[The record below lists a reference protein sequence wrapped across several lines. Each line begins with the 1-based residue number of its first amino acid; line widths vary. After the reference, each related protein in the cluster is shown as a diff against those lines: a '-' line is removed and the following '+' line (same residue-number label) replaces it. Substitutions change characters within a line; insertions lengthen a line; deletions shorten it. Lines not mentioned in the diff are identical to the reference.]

1 MTSLYNKYRPQTFA
15 ELLGQDA
22 TARGLK
28 RILESGEIGHAYLF
42 SGPRGCGKTST
53 ARIFA
58 KAINCDNRQGAE
70 PCNECESC
78 LDITAGVSFGVEE
91 IDAASRNGVNDIK
104 ELMKN
109 VSTAVDAKKKVY
121 ILDEAH
127 MLTEQASNA
136 FLATLEK
143 PPAHVVFILA
153 TTDPMKLI
161 NTIRSRCSPYTFKL
175 VPSEMMI
182 SHAESIAR
190 KENLDVDET
199 AIKQAVSRGAGSVRD
214 VLSILES
221 LSFTGEVF
229 TSHAYKAVEALA
241 KKDINAVFSTIA
253 LTAQEGGGM
262 RPFAEEILSILRDL
276 FLIQMK
282 SENLVISPDW
292 GNRQV
297 VADYMGAKNT
307 VKAIEFIGEAISAM
321 AAGYDERVNLE
332 VNLARFCSMP

>member
-1 MTSLYNKYRPQTFA
+1 MTSLYNKYRPQTFSQV
-15 ELLGQDA
+15 LGQGS
-22 TARGLK
+22 TVWGLEK
-28 RILESGEIGHAYLF
+28 ILTEGTVGHAYLF

-58 KAINCDNRQGAE
+58 KAINCENRQGAE
-70 PCNECESC
+70 PCNECNSC
-78 LDITAGVSFGVEE
+78 IDITEGISFSVEE

-104 ELMKN
+104 ELIKN
-109 VSTAVDAKKKVY
+109 VSTAVDAKKKIY

-136 FLATLEK
+136 FLSTLEN
-143 PPAHVVFILA
+143 PPEHVVFILA

-161 NTIRSRCSPYTFKL
+161 LTIRSRCVPYNFKL
-175 VPSEMMI
+175 VPSDVMMK
-182 SHAESIAR
+182 HASDIAL
-190 KENLDVDET
+190 KENLEVDET
-199 AIKQAVSRGAGSVRD
+199 VLKQAVSRGAGSVRD

-221 LSFTGEVF
+221 LSNTGEVF
-229 TSHAYKAVEALA
+229 TSHAYKAVESIA
-241 KKDINAVFSTIA
+241 KKDINGIFTTIA
-253 LTAQEGGGM
+253 LTAQDGGGI

-282 SENLVISPDW
+282 SDNLVISPDW
-292 GNRQV
+292 GNRTA

-307 VKAIEFIGEAISAM
+307 VKAIEFVGEAISAM

-332 VNLARFCSMP
+332 VNLARFCAV